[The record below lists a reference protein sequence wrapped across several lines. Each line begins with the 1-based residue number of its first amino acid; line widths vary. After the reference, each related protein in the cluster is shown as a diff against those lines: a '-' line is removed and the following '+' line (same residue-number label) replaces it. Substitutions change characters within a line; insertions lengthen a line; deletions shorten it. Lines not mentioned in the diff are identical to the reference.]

1 MSFGQYPEVTLAEV
15 RVLHAAARRL
25 LVSGID

>member
-25 LVSGID
+25 ACLRH